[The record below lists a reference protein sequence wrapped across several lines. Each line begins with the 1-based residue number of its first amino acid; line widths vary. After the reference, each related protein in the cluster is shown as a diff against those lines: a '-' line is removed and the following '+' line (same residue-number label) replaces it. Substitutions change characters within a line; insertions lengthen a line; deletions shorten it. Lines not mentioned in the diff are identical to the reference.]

1 MDVIFHLKQQL
12 NLRLTIKNKILRG
25 NCMAIKYLEYIKVF
39 EKDKLIHYYYLC
51 RNVDKVLGYYDFVTE
66 CFMPCV

>member
-1 MDVIFHLKQQL
+1 
-12 NLRLTIKNKILRG
+12 
-25 NCMAIKYLEYIKVF
+25 MAIKYLEYIKVF

-51 RNVDKVLGYYDFVTE
+51 RNADKVLGYYDFVTE